1 MSLALMGPAQAQ
13 VGLSLQ
19 LGQPGFYGQLNLG
32 DYYPPPQ
39 LLYPQPVII
48 ERDGRYLGQ
57 PVYLRVPPGHAK
69 NWDKHCARYG
79 ACGRPVYFV
88 SDDWYENIYVPR
100 YRKIHVDRDDD
111 DDRYRSKK
119 YKNNKYYKVW

>member
-1 MSLALMGPAQAQ
+1 
-13 VGLSLQ
+13 
-19 LGQPGFYGQLNLG
+19 
-32 DYYPPPQ
+32 
-39 LLYPQPVII
+39 VII

-69 NWDKHCARYG
+69 NWAKHCARYG